1 MGDRPRRPDVP
12 QRGIARTGAAT
23 LWIVGAV
30 AVGAAGLLVV
40 VNVQDRTGRVP
51 PTSMFAAAGILMSVV
66 ALITVTLAARRAG
79 APVRA
84 AIALAGGFAAI
95 AIAKFAIGPTAL
107 YQGNVHED
115 ISTFGGLSSSDF
127 VIAIAGV
134 VVLLY
139 IGAVWLIA
147 VSFRP
152 APPPDGPSAKPLI
165 GIALLGGLG
174 AVVVSVFMTTAP
186 TQYLTFAITG
196 LEAGA
201 LALVLFV
208 ATMAV
213 GVAFRET
220 SVRARA
226 LGSTSMYVTV
236 AWIAIAFVLVFH
248 VLWIVFLLAVVA
260 IWPLRSVTPK

>member
-1 MGDRPRRPDVP
+1 MGERPPRPDVRR
-12 QRGIARTGAAT
+12 RGVARTGAAT

-30 AVGAAGLLVV
+30 VVGATGLLVV

-51 PTSMFAAAGILMSVV
+51 PTSMFAAAGILMSIV
-66 ALITVTLAARRAG
+66 ALVTVTLAVRQAG
-79 APVRA
+79 APLRA

-107 YQGNVHED
+107 YQGNLRED
-115 ISTFGGLSSSDF
+115 ISTFGGLSSAGF
-127 VIAIAGV
+127 VFAIAGV
-134 VVLLY
+134 LMLLY

-152 APPPDGPSAKPLI
+152 APPPEGPSAKPLI
-165 GIALLGGLG
+165 GLVLFGGLG
-174 AVVVSVFMTTAP
+174 PVFVSVFMTTAP
-186 TQYLTFAITG
+186 TQYLTFAMTG

-213 GVAFRET
+213 GFAFRDA
-220 SVRARA
+220 SVRTRA
-226 LGSTSMYVTV
+226 LGRSSMYVTV